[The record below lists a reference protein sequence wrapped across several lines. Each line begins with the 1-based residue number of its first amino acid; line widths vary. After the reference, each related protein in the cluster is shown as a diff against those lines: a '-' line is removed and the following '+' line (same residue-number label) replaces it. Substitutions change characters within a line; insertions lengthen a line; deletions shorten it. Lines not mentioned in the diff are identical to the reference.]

1 MRPLDVRRASVAS
14 TPNQRMHLVG
24 CAVALALLSAGLVAG
39 TRYARWQERDLA
51 YVLAPRQF
59 AQKNQGR
66 ALQAAALDRS
76 DLLPIYGSSELD
88 QYFGPFHGGPFFSTA
103 PTGFALF
110 TVGKEGTT
118 SLHIVQQLA
127 SLGASLRER
136 KVAISISPSWY
147 TYGVASNPDYYAGSF
162 SRLHA
167 NALAFSPDL
176 SYDLRS
182 DVARRML
189 QFPDSLQSDPLLRFA
204 LERLAGGSLLD
215 RVGYALVFPLGQL
228 QSVVL
233 RLQDHWEVLASVG
246 RQANASVAVAP
257 ESQPLDWDAVLA
269 QADRE
274 SRERADN
281 NPFGFDR
288 DLYAR
293 NADKLQQQRRSRSS
307 AAFQRALDQSIGW
320 TDLDLL
326 LRELRELGA
335 RPLLLSPPLPG
346 TFYDFWGVY
355 APARQAYYDR
365 LRQTV
370 RRYGVPLVSFDDHDG
385 DRLFVVD
392 ERSHLSQKGW
402 AQYDRVLDAFY
413 HDRLGA

>member
-1 MRPLDVRRASVAS
+1 VPDGRISGAPARAAKG
-14 TPNQRMHLVG
+14 RHLRAALAAVVL
-24 CAVALALLSAGLVAG
+24 VALALAGGASYADRTE
-39 TRYARWQERDLA
+39 TRYIHA
-51 YVLAPRQF
+51 LAPDLSQQKGLGSALPIAAFRQP
-59 AQKNQGR
+59 
-66 ALQAAALDRS
+66 
-76 DLLPIYGSSELD
+76 DLLPVYGSSELD
-88 QYFGPFHGGPFFSTA
+88 HYLGPYHASELFRTYPSGFTIFPIRKDGTAALTLLQDLAGVGPDLRGKKLVISLSLTWFIFGDA
-103 PTGFALF
+103 
-110 TVGKEGTT
+110 
-118 SLHIVQQLA
+118 A
-127 SLGASLRER
+127 SPE
-136 KVAISISPSWY
+136 
-147 TYGVASNPDYYAGSF
+147 YYAGSF

-189 QFPDSLQSDPLLRFA
+189 QFPDSLQSDPLLKFA

-246 RQANASVAVAP
+246 RQADASVAVAP